1 MTKNKNI
8 FTKLFSFI
16 ENFFVYI
23 FLGVKTIFSFLFIV
37 IKYFLK
43 GFYISISKIFKFVY
57 KCLDIFL
64 LIITKYLFNGIYIF
78 IKFVYKY
85 ILKTI
90 FEEVKTLILSIY
102 KGFLI
107 IFKYIFVTVP
117 TMILHIFGR
126 FFMAIYKKIKVWYT
140 QVKEFLVDLPSK
152 IKNYIVEKYNNL
164 AVVKHYRNKRER
176 ELEVLYIDKNS
187 EDAKRTEKKHT
198 YEYLAR
204 NQNGKLIRGYFSA
217 LSKLDTHSYLLD
229 EGYEVYEIKTSKMI
243 DFLHGESQYF
253 SVKMSQKDL
262 IFWLTQLSTYIKSGI
277 PLTDSVK
284 ILSQQNKKKKYKK
297 AFDSIVYELT
307 MGESFSEALRKQNSV
322 FPALLINM
330 IKAAEMIGDI
340 EGTLDDMAIY
350 YSELEETRKSI
361 VSAMMYPSIILVF
374 SIIVV
379 AFIMIYIIP
388 QFVDV
393 YTSSNIELNALTQTV
408 INISDFIRVYYI
420 YIVLFIVGFS
430 LIYIVMY
437 KNIKAFRTAM
447 QYIFMHIPVVS
458 KIIIYKE
465 MNLFAKTFAALNKNN
480 ILLTDSIEILSKIT
494 GNEIYKMIM
503 YDTISNLLRGEKM
516 SDSFK
521 NNWAVPQIAYFMIT
535 TGESTGELSNML
547 EKVSDYYQKEQK
559 NIVNII
565 KSFIE
570 PLMIALL
577 AVIVGIIIL
586 AIIIPM
592 FGLYSAIQ

>member
-1 MTKNKNI
+1 
-8 FTKLFSFI
+8 
-16 ENFFVYI
+16 
-23 FLGVKTIFSFLFIV
+23 
-37 IKYFLK
+37 
-43 GFYISISKIFKFVY
+43 
-57 KCLDIFL
+57 
-64 LIITKYLFNGIYIF
+64 
-78 IKFVYKY
+78 
-85 ILKTI
+85 
-90 FEEVKTLILSIY
+90 
-102 KGFLI
+102 
-107 IFKYIFVTVP
+107 
-117 TMILHIFGR
+117 
-126 FFMAIYKKIKVWYT
+126 MAIYKKIKVWYT

>member
-152 IKNYIVEKYNNL
+152 IKNYVVEKYNNL

-503 YDTISNLLRGEKM
+503 YDTISNLLRGDKM

>member
-23 FLGVKTIFSFLFIV
+23 FLGVKNIFSFLFIV

-420 YIVLFIVGFS
+420 YS
-430 LIYIVMY
+430 
-437 KNIKAFRTAM
+437 
-447 QYIFMHIPVVS
+447 
-458 KIIIYKE
+458 IIYSG
-465 MNLFAKTFAALNKNN
+465 LFTN
-480 ILLTDSIEILSKIT
+480 IYC
-494 GNEIYKMIM
+494 N
-503 YDTISNLLRGEKM
+503 
-516 SDSFK
+516 
-521 NNWAVPQIAYFMIT
+521 V
-535 TGESTGELSNML
+535 
-547 EKVSDYYQKEQK
+547 
-559 NIVNII
+559 
-565 KSFIE
+565 
-570 PLMIALL
+570 
-577 AVIVGIIIL
+577 
-586 AIIIPM
+586 
-592 FGLYSAIQ
+592 